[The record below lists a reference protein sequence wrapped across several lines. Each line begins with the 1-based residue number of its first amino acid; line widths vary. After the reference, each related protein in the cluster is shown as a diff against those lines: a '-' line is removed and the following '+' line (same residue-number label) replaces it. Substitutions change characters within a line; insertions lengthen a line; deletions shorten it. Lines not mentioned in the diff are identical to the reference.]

1 VGSSSSSSSSL
12 DPSYTTTTGARS
24 QRSIKSNE
32 DKEMQ
37 IGVGPDGKFDE

>member
-1 VGSSSSSSSSL
+1 VGSSSSSSL
-12 DPSYTTTTGARS
+12 GPSYTTTTTGARS
-24 QRSIKSNE
+24 QRSMKSNE